1 MKPYDLTQVEDY
13 FCEWCSPADLAGIL
27 RRIAMNMSIACL
39 QAETSTSEL
48 REDLEDLKTFVQH
61 LERVRPCTTSPL

>member
-1 MKPYDLTQVEDY
+1 MKPYDLTHVEEY

-39 QAETSTSEL
+39 HAQTSTNEL
-48 REDLEDLKTFVQH
+48 CEDLEDLKTFVQH
-61 LERVRPCTTSPL
+61 LERVRPCETSSI